1 MIMTNIMSS
10 PASAPTRSA
19 PIRTAPTRGGG
30 PAAIE
35 MGSPTGPEVS
45 QARKNMM
52 PEKLFSEP
60 IDADSRDEGLVI
72 TMGRKQHESHR
83 EMTLAEQLLTP
94 PSWQDSVE
102 TYAALTQI
110 QPGDTFKNGL
120 VVEHEGHKYTVTSV
134 DPVKD
139 ANGHTRLRIGSGNN
153 CLILEDLIKTAR
165 QETLSQIDALPPEQQ
180 SAETRMASAFFKGEP
195 IDAQLAKEVAQ
206 NMGFMTPDSILDIAK
221 NLKGPDGKLL
231 LTPDDIKI
239 LSGQKIEPATPTPPI
254 DEAAAPADGEVAVE
268 APVDTQPKLSE
279 KAEELQKIF
288 NGELVLDVPQ
298 IKAAL
303 FALGIPTDSSQLR
316 DILRDAQHELE
327 RTQSDLSGFTHQG
340 ETDQLAKKHA
350 METRIEELKKTV
362 AGYTRLKEGLV
373 KDTGS
378 DAFDSVAAYYD
389 IVQSGKG
396 DTAFLESFV
405 TAIQDPTVENISRF
419 DDSYTRRCGEHMTA
433 EDAKKRKAFL
443 KKLVMGS
450 TAGMGALLALNIYNA
465 AKKKD
470 ER

>member
-1 MIMTNIMSS
+1 MSVS
-10 PASAPTRSA
+10 ASAAPSPTPVGTAMTMGVGPSA
-19 PIRTAPTRGGG
+19 M
-30 PAAIE
+30 E
-35 MGSPTGPEVS
+35 MGPSQGPEVS

-60 IDADSRDEGLVI
+60 IDAKSRDEGLVV
-72 TMGRKQHESHR
+72 TMGRKQHESHK

-102 TYAALTQI
+102 AYAALTQI

-139 ANGHTRLRIGSGNN
+139 ADGHTRLRIGTGNS
-153 CLILEDLIKTAR
+153 CLILEDLVKNVR

-195 IDAQLAKEVAQ
+195 IDVQLAKEVAQ
-206 NMGFMTPDSILDIAK
+206 NMGFMTPDSILEIAK
-221 NLKGPDGKLL
+221 NIKGPDGKLL

-239 LSGQKIEPATPTPPI
+239 LSGQKIEPVVPQAPV
-254 DEAAAPADGEVAVE
+254 DGAAVSTDGEAVVE
-268 APVDTQPKLSE
+268 APAETQPKLSE
-279 KAEELQKIF
+279 KAEALQKIF
-288 NGELVLDVPQ
+288 NGEQ
-298 IKAAL
+298 ILNVSQVKAAL

-316 DILRDAQHELE
+316 DILRDSQHELE

-340 ETDQLAKKHA
+340 ETEQLAKKHA
-350 METRIEELKKTV
+350 METRIEELKNTI
-362 AGYTRLKEGLV
+362 AGYTKLKEGLV
-373 KDTGS
+373 ENTGS
-378 DAFDSVAAYYD
+378 DAFDSVTAYYD
-389 IVQSGKG
+389 VVQSGKG
-396 DTAFLESFV
+396 DAEFLESFV
-405 TAIQDPTVENISRF
+405 TAIQNPTVENISRF
-419 DDSYTRRCGEHMTA
+419 DDSYARRCGEHMTA

-443 KKLVMGS
+443 KKLVMGT
-450 TAGMGALLALNIYNA
+450 TAGMGALVALNIYNA